1 MGNCRNHPTKRP
13 NGVFRLVRDK
23 SEWEGTFP
31 LFLASQSWQLMSL
44 HISQA
49 SQASVPAD
57 TQRDLKE
64 LVPQTVIS
72 ELPFS
77 SPSSPSWRVIWA
89 LESGFV
95 APPNPVCFHSDKTS
109 AFPQL
114 TVCQEGHMRAAPRVR
129 NHLTASGG
137 TCMLVGNLSFDVSI
151 FQETQYR
158 TRAL

>member
-77 SPSSPSWRVIWA
+77 SPSSPSWRVIWT

-114 TVCQEGHMRAAPRVR
+114 TVCQEGHMRAVPRVR
-129 NHLTASGG
+129 NHLRASGG